1 MSVHEP
7 HCLHIF
13 LWIGL
18 ACLVV
23 PIGRIPDSD
32 GHVITSSEENVSI
45 FDYASHGVFMPN
57 HGAEVQAIF
66 SSVNLDFLGVA
77 ADHEVAIVL
86 ALCFV
91 LVEMDA
97 EHLCSFVAIE

>member
-1 MSVHEP
+1 MSLHAP

-13 LWIGL
+13 LWVRL

-23 PIGRIPDSD
+23 PIGRVPDSD

-57 HGAEVQAIF
+57 HGAEVKAIF